1 MNDSNGKNNNKK
13 KVEQQ
18 RYNNF
23 FMSMNDISETDE
35 VLNQLANLNFDEENN
50 NSKIKSKEEAHKL
63 SNNLDYQNINNNN
76 QEKNIIVNPSN
87 NKDEKPLSIILLQQ
101 KINRICITM
110 QGLNFKENELNNI
123 KEIIPHLYNMEENH
137 YNHIDKLLDVYF
149 LLLSRIKVE
158 ITLK

>member
-1 MNDSNGKNNNKK
+1 MNDSNGNNNNKK

-63 SNNLDYQNINNNN
+63 
-76 QEKNIIVNPSN
+76 
-87 NKDEKPLSIILLQQ
+87 
-101 KINRICITM
+101 
-110 QGLNFKENELNNI
+110 
-123 KEIIPHLYNMEENH
+123 
-137 YNHIDKLLDVYF
+137 
-149 LLLSRIKVE
+149 
-158 ITLK
+158 